1 MDVVL
6 YILRCIFMLLV
17 AWVGVRLIGKKSVS
31 EMTSYDLVAS
41 ILLVT
46 VAAESL
52 INTKLHQVTVGIF
65 AIAMATIFLGFLS
78 LKNFLYNINSKPT
91 IIIAEG
97 KIIEKELKK
106 VRMNLSILLS
116 ELRIKGY
123 QNVSDIRYA
132 IIEPSGK
139 MSVIPRSQVSPVTP
153 KEMGIPT
160 APVNLSFPLIIDGE
174 VDDINLAFIQKDRQW
189 LLDQLQAFE
198 VGKIEEVLL
207 AQYDS
212 SGELFVNVKNRET
225 KTPNIF

>member
-52 INTKLHQVTVGIF
+52 INTELHQVTVGIF
-65 AIAMATIFLGFLS
+65 AIAMATIFLGSLS

-97 KIIEKELKK
+97 KIVEKELKK
-106 VRMNLSILLS
+106 VRMNLPILLS

-174 VDDINLAFIQKDRQW
+174 VDDRNLAFIQKDRQW

-212 SGELFVNVKNRET
+212 SGELFVNVKNREI